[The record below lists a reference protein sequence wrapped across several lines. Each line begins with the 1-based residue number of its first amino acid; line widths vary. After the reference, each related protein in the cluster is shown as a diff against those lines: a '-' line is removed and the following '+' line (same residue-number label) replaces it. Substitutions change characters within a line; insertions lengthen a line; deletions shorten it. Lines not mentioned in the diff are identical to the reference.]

1 MGVAMGRLKEFLA
14 NDSEL
19 VMRPIREFL
28 GLDSESGWVTLE
40 DKEGNP
46 YHVNIAEKIEAA
58 KEKKAEKQVKDM
70 SPEERF
76 IYEFEKGSPE
86 KQQSQIEQW
95 KQDIAKAK
103 KEIKADQKKQKE
115 LPIEDFKLSEIED
128 FYKAFE
134 KAHSEFSFA
143 GNEVHRFYDLWK
155 RQFNLPEKEV
165 KAIQNKKD
173 DVNFWKKR
181 LNEIK
186 QRRDEIYRE
195 NYTARDNIRA
205 NENTIKTYERSL
217 KIIADHRKNKKK
229 S

>member
-1 MGVAMGRLKEFLA
+1 MGKFKEFLA
-14 NDSEL
+14 SDSEL
-19 VMRPIREFL
+19 VMRPVREFL

-134 KAHSEFSFA
+134 KAHNEYSFA
-143 GNEVHRFYDLWK
+143 GNEIHKFYDLWK

>member
-1 MGVAMGRLKEFLA
+1 MGIKELLA
-14 NDSEL
+14 SDSEL
-19 VMRPIREFL
+19 VMRPLREFL
-28 GLDSESGWVTLE
+28 GFDSESGWVTME

-76 IYEFEKGSPE
+76 IYEFEKESPE
-86 KQQSQIEQW
+86 KQQRQIEQW
-95 KQDIAKAK
+95 KQEIAEAK

-115 LPIEDFKLSEIED
+115 LPIEDFKLKEIED

-195 NYTARDNIRA
+195 NYTARDNIRS

>member
-1 MGVAMGRLKEFLA
+1 MGRLKEFLA

-28 GLDSESGWVTLE
+28 GVDSESGWVTLE

>member
-1 MGVAMGRLKEFLA
+1 MGRLKEFLA

>member
-1 MGVAMGRLKEFLA
+1 MGRFRELLA
-14 NDSEL
+14 SDSEL
-19 VMRPIREFL
+19 VMKPVREFL

-76 IYEFEKGSPE
+76 IYEFEKESPE
-86 KQQSQIEQW
+86 KQQRQIEQW
-95 KQDIAKAK
+95 KQEIAEAK

-115 LPIEDFKLSEIED
+115 LPIEDFKLKEIED

-195 NYTARDNIRA
+195 NYTARDNIRS

>member
-1 MGVAMGRLKEFLA
+1 MGIKELLA
-14 NDSEL
+14 SDSEL
-19 VMRPIREFL
+19 VMRPLREFL
-28 GLDSESGWVTLE
+28 GCDSESGWVTME

-46 YHVNIAEKIEAA
+46 YHVNIAEKIESA

-76 IYEFEKGSPE
+76 IYEFEKRSPE

-134 KAHSEFSFA
+134 KAHNEYSFA
-143 GNEVHRFYDLWK
+143 GNEIHKFYDLWK

-217 KIIADHRKNKKK
+217 KIITDYRKNKKK

>member
-1 MGVAMGRLKEFLA
+1 MGIKELLA
-14 NDSEL
+14 SDSEL
-19 VMRPIREFL
+19 VMRPLREFL
-28 GLDSESGWVTLE
+28 GFDSESGWVTME

-134 KAHSEFSFA
+134 KAHNEYSFA
-143 GNEVHRFYDLWK
+143 GNEIHKFYDLWK

-217 KIIADHRKNKKK
+217 KIITDYRKNKKK

>member
-1 MGVAMGRLKEFLA
+1 MGIEELLA
-14 NDSEL
+14 SDSEL
-19 VMRPIREFL
+19 VMRPLREFL
-28 GLDSESGWVTLE
+28 GFDSESGWVTME

-46 YHVNIAEKIEAA
+46 YHVNIAEKIESA

-76 IYEFEKGSPE
+76 IYEFEKRSPE

-134 KAHSEFSFA
+134 KAHNEYSFA
-143 GNEVHRFYDLWK
+143 GNEIHKFYDLWK

-217 KIIADHRKNKKK
+217 KIITDYRKNKKK

>member
-1 MGVAMGRLKEFLA
+1 MGIKELLA
-14 NDSEL
+14 SDSEL
-19 VMRPIREFL
+19 VMRPLREFL
-28 GLDSESGWVTLE
+28 GFDSESGWVTME

-46 YHVNIAEKIEAA
+46 YHVNIAEKIESA

-76 IYEFEKGSPE
+76 IYEFEKRSPE

-134 KAHSEFSFA
+134 K
-143 GNEVHRFYDLWK
+143 
-155 RQFNLPEKEV
+155 
-165 KAIQNKKD
+165 
-173 DVNFWKKR
+173 
-181 LNEIK
+181 
-186 QRRDEIYRE
+186 YRVE
-195 NYTARDNIRA
+195 
-205 NENTIKTYERSL
+205 
-217 KIIADHRKNKKK
+217 
-229 S
+229 

>member
-1 MGVAMGRLKEFLA
+1 MGIKELLA
-14 NDSEL
+14 SDSEL
-19 VMRPIREFL
+19 VMRPLREFL
-28 GLDSESGWVTLE
+28 GFDSESGWVTME

-46 YHVNIAEKIEAA
+46 YHVNIAEKIESA

-76 IYEFEKGSPE
+76 IYEFEKRSPE

-134 KAHSEFSFA
+134 KAHNEYSFA
-143 GNEVHRFYDLWK
+143 GNEIHKFYDLWK

-217 KIIADHRKNKKK
+217 KIITDYRKNKKK

>member
-28 GLDSESGWVTLE
+28 GVDSESGWVTLE

>member
-1 MGVAMGRLKEFLA
+1 MGIKELLA
-14 NDSEL
+14 SDSEL
-19 VMRPIREFL
+19 VMRPLREFL
-28 GLDSESGWVTLE
+28 GFDSESGWVTME
-40 DKEGNP
+40 DKESNP
-46 YHVNIAEKIEAA
+46 YHVNIAEKIESV

-76 IYEFEKGSPE
+76 IYEFEKRSPE

-134 KAHSEFSFA
+134 KAHNEYSFA
-143 GNEVHRFYDLWK
+143 GNEIHKFYDLWK

-217 KIIADHRKNKKK
+217 KIITDYRKNKKK

>member
-1 MGVAMGRLKEFLA
+1 MGKFKELLA
-14 NDSEL
+14 SDSEL
-19 VMRPIREFL
+19 VMRPVREFL

-46 YHVNIAEKIEAA
+46 YRVNIAEKIEAA

-70 SPEERF
+70 SPDERF
-76 IYEFEKGSPE
+76 IYEFEKQSPE
-86 KQQSQIEQW
+86 KQQRQIEQW
-95 KQDIAKAK
+95 KQEIAEAK

-115 LPIEDFKLSEIED
+115 LPIEDFKLREIED

-134 KAHSEFSFA
+134 KAHSEFLFA

-165 KAIQNKKD
+165 KAIQKKKD
-173 DVNFWKKR
+173 DVNFWKQR

-205 NENTIKTYERSL
+205 NEAVIKTCEYGL
-217 KIIADHRKNKKK
+217 KIITDHKKNKKK
-229 S
+229 A

>member
-1 MGVAMGRLKEFLA
+1 MGKFKEFLA
-14 NDSEL
+14 SDSEL
-19 VMRPIREFL
+19 VMRPVREFL

-46 YHVNIAEKIEAA
+46 YRVNIAEKIEAA
-58 KEKKAEKQVKDM
+58 NEKKAEKQVKDM

-134 KAHSEFSFA
+134 KAHNEYSFA
-143 GNEVHRFYDLWK
+143 GNEIHKFYDLWK

-173 DVNFWKKR
+173 DVNFWKQR

-217 KIIADHRKNKKK
+217 KIITDHRKNKKK

>member
-1 MGVAMGRLKEFLA
+1 MGIKELLA
-14 NDSEL
+14 SDSEL
-19 VMRPIREFL
+19 VMRPLREFL
-28 GLDSESGWVTLE
+28 GFDSESGWVTME

-46 YHVNIAEKIEAA
+46 YHVNIAEKIESA
-58 KEKKAEKQVKDM
+58 KEIKAEKQVKDM

-76 IYEFEKGSPE
+76 IYEFEKRSPE

-134 KAHSEFSFA
+134 KAHNEYSFA
-143 GNEVHRFYDLWK
+143 GNEIHKFYDLWK

-217 KIIADHRKNKKK
+217 KIITDYRKNKKK

>member
-1 MGVAMGRLKEFLA
+1 MGIKELLA
-14 NDSEL
+14 SDSEL
-19 VMRPIREFL
+19 VMRPLREFL
-28 GLDSESGWVTLE
+28 GFDSESGWVTME

-46 YHVNIAEKIEAA
+46 YHVNIAEKIESA

-134 KAHSEFSFA
+134 KAHNEYSFA
-143 GNEVHRFYDLWK
+143 GNEIHKFYDLWK

-217 KIIADHRKNKKK
+217 KIITDYRKNKKK